1 MKKKYFLVDEIK
13 EEYSLFALH
22 TALEDFSLAFAL
34 NKHLKANFTR
44 IKENLNYNNSSFEIF
59 NWENVKIG
67 IHCSLISNKQII
79 ESKNKTN
86 SNSLFNISEAKKVS
100 LIKSLP
106 DVDYL
111 IKIKQGL
118 DINHTAK
125 VLNKLPQVVLT
136 YIVDDEEIKSKFNLI
151 FD

>member
-1 MKKKYFLVDEIK
+1 M
-13 EEYSLFALH
+13 
-22 TALEDFSLAFAL
+22 AFTL
-34 NKHLKANFTR
+34 NKYLKANFTR

-59 NWENVKIG
+59 NWENVKNG
-67 IHCSLISNKQII
+67 IHCSLISNKQTI

-106 DVDYL
+106 NVDYL
-111 IKIKQGL
+111 IKIKHGL